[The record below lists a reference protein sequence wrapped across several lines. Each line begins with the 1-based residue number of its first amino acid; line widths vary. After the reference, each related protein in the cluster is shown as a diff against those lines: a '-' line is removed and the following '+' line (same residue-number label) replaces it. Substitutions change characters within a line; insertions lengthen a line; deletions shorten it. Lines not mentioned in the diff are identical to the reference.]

1 MPLCAA
7 LGSRRVP
14 SFLCLFPS
22 PHARTPRLI
31 SSSGPIRFQRRLLLY
46 PPSFSFLPPPH
57 RPSHQFSLSR
67 SDQFFFSAS
76 VPTAAPRARRIKRQQ
91 GAGALHP
98 AERDTYSAATLQIV
112 RGRAPAAD
120 PPPSLAP
127 CPPKPYLLL
136 TMPRSTSR
144 PAHGCRTATP
154 PVLCFVSTV
163 SPRARAPPHRVC
175 LSAVLLPS
183 SRAPPLP
190 LIFWTEAPL
199 SLLPP
204 PLLTTPPPFQQ
215 LNRFCRALL
224 ERADKPPPGL
234 VEKPLR
240 TLLPTPLPSSLP
252 PLTITPYLPALSI
265 SSSTPPARPLL
276 LPVHNT

>member
-120 PPPSLAP
+120 PPPRSPPAP
-127 CPPKPYLLL
+127 LNPTYYLL
-136 TMPRSTSR
+136 
-144 PAHGCRTATP
+144 CRAARRGQH
-154 PVLCFVSTV
+154 TV
-163 SPRARAPPHRVC
+163 AAPQHLPSFASSVQSVRARAPHHIVC
-175 LSAVLLPS
+175 VSQQSCFLL
-183 SRAPPLP
+183 RA
-190 LIFWTEAPL
+190 
-199 SLLPP
+199 LPP
-204 PLLTTPPPFQQ
+204 YLLSFGPKR
-215 LNRFCRALL
+215 RF
-224 ERADKPPPGL
+224 
-234 VEKPLR
+234 
-240 TLLPTPLPSSLP
+240 
-252 PLTITPYLPALSI
+252 PYYHHHY
-265 SSSTPPARPLL
+265 LL
-276 LPVHNT
+276 LPLLSNS